1 MHRGSMSLF
10 QKWCQTGVKTGS
22 VALKSGLNKGF
33 FGVYWS
39 IAVAHHQYASHRSFL
54 LLGYTMAIIL
64 SHPRPKEN
72 PSARPTGKI
81 AHFSSVFHPQ
91 GFPFPRK
98 MCYNIPQY
106 KAAPSIGPCPP
117 QAGRPAGLPPPAG
130 GGSTGPSGPLRRL
143 RRRPCGAPTWPHPF
157 LHSTPFTPP
166 PAHPLGKPSGRWL
179 LRGAA

>member
-1 MHRGSMSLF
+1 M
-10 QKWCQTGVKTGS
+10 
-22 VALKSGLNKGF
+22 
-33 FGVYWS
+33 
-39 IAVAHHQYASHRSFL
+39 AHHQYASHRSFL

-64 SHPRPKEN
+64 SYPRPKEN

-106 KAAPSIGPCPP
+106 RAAPSIGPCPP

-130 GGSTGPSGPLRRL
+130 AGVRALRARYGGCAAAPAGRPLGRTHS
-143 RRRPCGAPTWPHPF
+143 CIPHP
-157 LHSTPFTPP
+157 S
-166 PAHPLGKPSGRWL
+166 HPNQLIL
-179 LRGAA
+179 